1 MQPNESL
8 YDQKPEEP
16 VIPVV
21 SSSKNNAPAVTPLA
35 SRFEYVEALQ
45 TTDMNSSGH
54 QVTGHVTAPKS
65 SSFFADFGMDSSYPK
80 RTSSN
85 SSKVQVSSVSP
96 MIVAF
101 MCMILHL
108 GNLH

>member
-16 VIPVV
+16 VIPVASSTNSTPSAV
-21 SSSKNNAPAVTPLA
+21 SPLT

-45 TTDMNSSGH
+45 TSDMNSSVPH
-54 QVTGHVTAPKS
+54 VIGHVSAPKS
-65 SSFFADFGMDSSYPK
+65 SSFFADFGMDSSFPK

-85 SSKVQVSSVSP
+85 SSKVQVSC
-96 MIVAF
+96 A
-101 MCMILHL
+101 
-108 GNLH
+108 

>member
-16 VIPVV
+16 VIPVA
-21 SSSKNNAPAVTPLA
+21 SSTKSNTPAVTPLA
-35 SRFEYVEALQ
+35 SRFEYVEVLQ
-45 TTDMNSSGH
+45 TTDMNSNGH

-65 SSFFADFGMDSSYPK
+65 SNFFADFGMDSSYPK

-85 SSKVQVSSVSP
+85 SSKVQVSSV
-96 MIVAF
+96 
-101 MCMILHL
+101 
-108 GNLH
+108 